1 MQNWWEQDSVAQP
14 APSAP
19 TNGGIIRPRVDPYK
33 ARDQQLQE
41 EAAQRARQDQARQI
55 ESDRVRNEKDRIQI
69 EKDRARLDA
78 TGGIE
83 ASVEQGKAAG
93 FALRAQSA
101 NADYESAFFNPKTG
115 KGLDPDTLIGTT
127 GALIAPGITA
137 NFSSDARNAQRSRE
151 RDFIAAVLRYESGA
165 AIPDSEYATAYQI
178 YFPSSNA
185 GKEEIAAKQKARANA
200 IEGLRLGAGPNVA
213 RIPGDG
219 TRRPEMAGDVP
230 VGATVAIG
238 GNGGGDEPFDRNAY
252 LATRG
257 LDPNKE
263 ATIVSFWNTNRGNAE
278 LTEAGALRFYA
289 EQGIPPPSADD
300 LQRMIEQAKAGFQF
314 GPVDTSQEEAAYR
327 AELERA
333 SQAQGDTGY
342 TERAD
347 QGITLGI
354 SDEAAGV
361 GGAIGSLLRGDNPV
375 TGYQFARDVQRFR
388 NEQADQQTGL
398 AGDAVEIGSSL
409 FLPFGAARTAGQATR
424 VGALAG
430 GIGGF
435 GYGEGTQNSLA
446 NAAIGSAA
454 GGTLGYGF
462 NRLGNAIANRSAANT
477 QRLVQENDMLRAAEA
492 VGTSPPARM
501 FTDPSLE
508 ARTRATSQTVI
519 GAQKIRDGVRQ
530 FGDEI
535 EGAVNNLS
543 TGTPIRNN
551 QVGGALV
558 REAAERQIKTT
569 GASAK
574 KSYDAAE
581 RLAGGAKVA
590 PKESVKL
597 LDEQIAQLS
606 ETSNLNK
613 AEITFLQELRDD
625 FSKDLSVGALR
636 RARTTLRKKISKGD
650 LVFGENEARVKSIMD
665 VAADDITTGLR
676 EQGKGAAAE
685 AFRRADVKYRARME
699 YIEKTLQKV
708 IGKRNSN
715 MSDEAILSKFRSLA
729 TPGGDSEGLRKF
741 YASLTPEEAADVSAT
756 FAEMLGRGGKE
767 GTRDFSTATLV
778 ENIEQLKKS
787 GATMTTL
794 FGKDGAKAIND
805 IELLARE
812 HKRVVGATSGGG
824 SAAGNDWRFMVA
836 SMFFPGAGS
845 AAASGGDV
853 LMTGAAA
860 ALGFAIKAGR
870 DALSA
875 RMLMS
880 PKITNWARTAPKT
893 TNPAVINKHFE
904 KLGAIAKAEPA
915 LAAEID
921 AFRNA
926 ILGAANDNAQRA
938 VAEDRQR

>member
-1 MQNWWEQDSVAQP
+1 MQDNPFAKYRQP
-14 APSAP
+14 AGAP
-19 TNGGIIRPRVDPYK
+19 TSGPIYGPAPVVDPMK
-33 ARDQQLQE
+33 VRDQQLQE

-69 EKDRARLDA
+69 EKDRARLEA

-83 ASVEQGKAAG
+83 ASVEQGKAAT
-93 FALRAQSA
+93 FALRAQAA
-101 NADYESAFFNPKTG
+101 NKDYEGAK
-115 KGLDPDTLIGTT
+115 LDPDTIIGQI
-127 GALIAPGITA
+127 GYSVAPGITA
-137 NFSSDARNAQRSRE
+137 NLSSDARNAQRARE
-151 RDFIAAVLRYESGA
+151 ADFIAAVLRYESGA
-165 AIPDSEYATAYQI
+165 AIPPSEFETAYKI

-185 GKEEIAAKQKARANA
+185 GPQEIEAKRRARANA

-213 RIPGDG
+213 RIPEDG

-333 SQAQGDTGY
+333 SQAQGGTGY

-435 GYGEGTQNSLA
+435 GYGEGAQNSLA

-462 NRLGNAIANRSAANT
+462 SRLGNAIANRSAANT
-477 QRLVQENDMLRAAEA
+477 ERLVQQNDMLRAAEA

-551 QVGGALV
+551 EAAGGMV
-558 REAAERQIKTT
+558 REAAERQIKQT

-574 KSYDAAE
+574 RSYDKAE
-581 RLAGGAKVA
+581 ELAGDTRVT
-590 PKESVKL
+590 PTQSLQV
-597 LDEQIAQLS
+597 LDQEIAALS
-606 ETSNLNK
+606 ETAGLNSK
-613 AEITFLQELRDD
+613 EISFLQSIRDD

-636 RARTTLRKKISKGD
+636 RARTKLRKEISKGD
-650 LVFGENEARVKSIMD
+650 LVFGENEARVLSIMD
-665 VAADDITTGLR
+665 AAAADIEAGLR
-676 EQGKGAAAE
+676 SQGKQGAAA
-685 AFRRADVKYRARME
+685 AFRAADIKYRARMD
-699 YIEKTLQKV
+699 YINNTLQKV
-708 IGKRNSN
+708 IGKRNAGLSN
-715 MSDEAILSKFRSLA
+715 EAVMRKFRSLA

-767 GTRDFSTATLV
+767 GTKDFSTATLV

-787 GATMTTL
+787 GSTMTTL

-812 HKRVVGATSGGG
+812 HKRIVGATSGGG
-824 SAAGNDWRFMVA
+824 SAAGNDWRFMLM
-836 SMFFPGAGS
+836 SMVFPGAGS
-845 AAASGGDV
+845 AAAGGDV
-853 LMTGAAA
+853 VITGLAAA
-860 ALGFAIKAGR
+860 AGLAIKAGR

-875 RMLMS
+875 KLLMS
-880 PKITNWARTAPKT
+880 PRFTNWMRTAPKSN
-893 TNPAVINKHFE
+893 NPTVIDKHWE
-904 KLGAIAKAEPA
+904 RLGAIAKAEPA

-926 ILGAANDNAQRA
+926 IFSAANDNAQRA